1 MARFSATNQPE
12 SNGRPLGSKN
22 KRSQFT
28 DVMANRALEQLE
40 IALDEGEQWAIET
53 VLKRTHA
60 PLKAITPDNSLE
72 GEFLKLKIKEIS
84 EFEQRI
90 TALESFTYSEST
102 R

>member
-1 MARFSATNQPE
+1 MAKFSSTNQPE
-12 SNGRPLGSKN
+12 SNGRPIGSKN

-28 DVMANRALEQLE
+28 DVMAGSALEQLE
-40 IALDEGEQWAIET
+40 IALNEGEQWAIET

-60 PLKAITPDNSLE
+60 PLKAVTPDNSLD
-72 GEFLKLKIKEIS
+72 GEFLKLKMKEIS

-90 TALESFTYSEST
+90 IALESLTDSASE